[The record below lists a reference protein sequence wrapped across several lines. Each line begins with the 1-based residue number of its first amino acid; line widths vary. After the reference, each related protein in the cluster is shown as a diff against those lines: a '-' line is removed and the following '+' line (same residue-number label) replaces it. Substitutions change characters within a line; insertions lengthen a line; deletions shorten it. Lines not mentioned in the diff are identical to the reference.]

1 MLTDKTGTVARLSVF
16 AGGFTLAAVEQVGP
30 GGELAD
36 CEVLNLVGALVDKSV
51 VQRVEGEGEY
61 RYRLLDTI
69 CGYGAEQLDHS
80 GRSEEYARR
89 HRDFFLHMAQRAGE
103 AWLGDQQVEWGN
115 RLAADFDNFRLAMNF
130 AIAHSGDQTALRLVN
145 GPWGAVAGQEATD

>member
-16 AGGFTLAAVEQVGP
+16 AGGFTLAAVEQVGS

-36 CEVLNLVGALVDKSV
+36 CDVLNLVGALVDKSV

-103 AWLGDQQVEWGN
+103 EWPGDQQVE
-115 RLAADFDNFRLAMNF
+115 
-130 AIAHSGDQTALRLVN
+130 
-145 GPWGAVAGQEATD
+145 

>member
-16 AGGFTLAAVEQVGP
+16 AGGFTLAAVEQVGA

-36 CEVLNLVGALVDKSV
+36 CDVLNLVGALVDKSV

-69 CGYGAEQLDHS
+69 CGYGVEQLDHS

-89 HRDFFLHMAQRAGE
+89 HRDLFLHMAQRAGE
-103 AWLGDQQVEWGN
+103 EWRTGWRRTIGTRTVAWW
-115 RLAADFDNFRLAMNF
+115 
-130 AIAHSGDQTALRLVN
+130 
-145 GPWGAVAGQEATD
+145 